1 MLDSFYT
8 DLSLWMQ
15 GLGLIGLLIVLGL
28 AFFHVTFEGPLA
40 LFLLVT
46 TSLILDS
53 IGWAIVLILLVHWAG
68 LPLFYVLVHHL
79 HRRTNRLMERVELT
93 NQLLVWVDQQ
103 PRWKHMIVIGLPF
116 IVTYPVKL
124 ALTIKA
130 KSFKDYMITL
140 MGSYGVLMVGNLLI
154 YFGAL
159 GALTERLPPWVSVL
173 SVVTLAL
180 LIYFGRSLTLALRS
194 KV

>member
-1 MLDSFYT
+1 MLDAFYT

-15 GLGLIGLLIVLGL
+15 GLGLAGLLIVLAL
-28 AFFHVTFEGPLA
+28 AFFHVSFEGPLA

-53 IGWAIVLILLVHWAG
+53 IGWAVVLILLVHWAG
-68 LPLFYVLVHHL
+68 LPLFYYVVRHL
-79 HRRTNRLMERVELT
+79 HERTNRLMERVHVT
-93 NQLLVWVDQQ
+93 HQLLDWVDHQ

-124 ALTIKA
+124 ALTIRA
-130 KSFKDYMITL
+130 RSFSDYMVTL
-140 MGSYGVLMVGNLLI
+140 MGSYGVLMIGNLLI

-159 GALTERLPPWVSVL
+159 GAFTQQIPPLVSVL
-173 SVVTLAL
+173 SVITLAG
-180 LIYFGRSLTLALRS
+180 LIYFGRYLLPRS
-194 KV
+194 QPKV